1 VDYSFGNWVKRRR
14 KALDLTQQELAQQLG
29 CSPSMIFKIE
39 SDGRRPS
46 RQIAELLADH
56 LKIPSDQRGLFLQ
69 VARQEKS
76 VDHLDALPLPA
87 LAPEPSPIP
96 SVERLPRPLT
106 PFIGR
111 EPELRVIAQKIADPA
126 CRLLTLTGPGGV
138 GKTRLALEAAHRLGE
153 TIYASG
159 CVYTSLV
166 GTKSAEF
173 IIPAIADSLGFVFS
187 GTHDLKTQLF
197 HFLKG
202 KRTLLVLDNLEHLL
216 EGIEVLGELLEN
228 APEVKLLTTSREQ
241 LNLHSEWV
249 FEVQGL
255 PVPTHIHMDSLEANS
270 AAALFLQQ
278 ARRVNVHFAPGPE
291 DLQSVTR
298 ICQLVDGLP
307 LGLELAATWVRLMT
321 LNEIVCEMEQSI
333 DFLTT
338 SARDI
343 PQRHRSI
350 RAVFDQSW
358 DLLSLEERRVMQG
371 LAVFRG
377 GFTREAA
384 EQVAGAGLPMLLA
397 LVDKSLVK
405 RGENRRYELHEL
417 IRQYALAQLQADET
431 QARAAQARHAQYFLA
446 FLRETEY
453 AMRSERQK
461 ETLEACRPEVDNIRA
476 AWDFSVAAGEVDSL
490 RAAAGGLYY
499 YYELQQ
505 FFQEG
510 KEAFRRAA
518 ARLRPL
524 AEVPRAEVGMLDWAR
539 LQGALAVMETRQAFF
554 HQRLGEN
561 VDAINLYSTNLAR
574 LEGLDEPQTTAY
586 TFIFLGIT
594 SYATGNLAESRR
606 NLLRGLPQASR
617 LADPWLSA
625 VGTGF
630 WGAAEHAAG
639 HFEAAYEHFVDAM
652 GLCRVMKDPYI
663 TLLVGT
669 LFSQTAQRLRRMEK
683 AQELLEESLRLAR
696 DSNNRWG
703 IGLGLEQLAAVAQVK
718 GETAEARRLFEES
731 CALHRDVGD
740 LWSLSRALNAL
751 SQFEMEQQD
760 LERAECFA
768 VEAVRAGVEGQYA
781 ANGLEAL
788 ATLACISA
796 RQGRCRKAL
805 EFSLFVLN
813 HPASSWDACDR
824 AGRVRAEMEGLLPPA
839 EVEAARAWAQS
850 TDLQAVAREG

>member
-1 VDYSFGNWVKRRR
+1 METSFGNWVKRRR
-14 KALDLTQQELAQQLG
+14 KALDLTQQELAQHLG

-56 LKIPSDQRGLFLQ
+56 LKIPADQRNLFLQ
-69 VARQEKS
+69 VARQERG
-76 VDHLDALPLPA
+76 VHHLEALPLPA
-87 LAPEPSPIP
+87 HAPEPSPMP
-96 SVERLPRPLT
+96 SAERLPRPLT
-106 PFIGR
+106 PLIGR
-111 EPELRVIAQKIADPA
+111 EHELRVIASKIADPA

-138 GKTRLALEAAHRLGE
+138 GKTRLALEAARRLGE
-153 TIYASG
+153 TIYESG

-166 GTKSAEF
+166 GTQSAEY

-241 LNLHSEWV
+241 LNLLSEWV

-255 PVPTHIHMDSLEANS
+255 PVPAHIHMDSLEANS
-270 AAALFLQQ
+270 AAALFIQQ
-278 ARRVNVHFAPGPE
+278 ARRVNAHFAPGPE
-291 DLQSVTR
+291 DLPAVTR

-321 LNEIVCEMEQSI
+321 LNEIVCEMEHSI

-338 SARDI
+338 SARDV
-343 PQRHRSI
+343 PPRHRSI
-350 RAVFDQSW
+350 RAVFDHSW
-358 DLLSLEERRVMQG
+358 DLLSDEERRVMQS

-405 RGENRRYELHEL
+405 RGENRRYEMHEL
-417 IRQYALAQLQADET
+417 IRQYALTQLQADAT
-431 QARAAQARHAQYFLA
+431 QAQAAHARHAQHYLS
-446 FLRETEY
+446 FLRETEG

-461 ETLEACRPEVDNIRA
+461 ETLEACRPEIDNIRA

-490 RAAAGGLYY
+490 RGAAGGLYY
-499 YYELQQ
+499 FYELQQ

-524 AEVPRAEVGMLDWAR
+524 AEISRADVDAAEWAR
-539 LQGALAVMETRQAFF
+539 MQGALAVMETRQAFF

-561 VDAINLYSTNLAR
+561 VDAIALYSTNLAR

-594 SYATGNLAESRR
+594 THATGNQAEARR
-606 NLLRGLPQASR
+606 NLLKGLPQADL

-630 WGAAEHAAG
+630 LGATEHAEG
-639 HFEAAYEHFVDAM
+639 HFEQAYEHFVEAM
-652 GLCRVMKDPYI
+652 ALCRRMKDPYI

-669 LFSQTAQRLRRMEK
+669 LFSQTAQRLGRMEK
-683 AQELLEESLRLAR
+683 AQELLQESLRLAR
-696 DSNNRWG
+696 DSNNQWG
-703 IGLGLEQLAAVAQVK
+703 IGLGLEQLAAVARME
-718 GETAEARRLFEES
+718 GETEEARRLLEES
-731 CALHRDVGD
+731 CALHREVGD
-740 LWSLSRALNAL
+740 LWSLSRSLNAL

-760 LERAECFA
+760 LERAARFA
-768 VEAVRAGVEGQYA
+768 AEAVKAGVEGQYA
-781 ANGLEAL
+781 ANGIEAL

-796 RQGRCRKAL
+796 YQGRRLKAL

-813 HPASSWDACDR
+813 HSASSWDARER
-824 AGRVRAEMEGLLPPA
+824 AGRVRAELEALLSLD
-839 EVEAARAWAQS
+839 EMEAARAWAQS
-850 TDLQAVAREG
+850 ANLQAVARDL